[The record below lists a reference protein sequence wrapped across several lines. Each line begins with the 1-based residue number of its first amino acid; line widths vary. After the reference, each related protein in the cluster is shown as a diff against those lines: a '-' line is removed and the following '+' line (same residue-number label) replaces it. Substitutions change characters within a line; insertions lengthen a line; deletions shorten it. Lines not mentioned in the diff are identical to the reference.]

1 VEIGTSFSAGS
12 GWPGDGLG
20 NAEDPTRRRADPC
33 PVARFCIR
41 EKSASRAE
49 ILPGDLAGFLNW
61 RGFAQ
66 VRARSST
73 RAEREGSSAMR
84 MERLYILER
93 LHFMYRTRATANR
106 ITAAPRLDGCAVEA
120 QTPEGRGRGR
130 HRRLAA
136 RKRSSRPQR
145 CVHRSCALCPPSPL
159 LRLSQPY
166 GFCGRVSGKQSM
178 QLLPIAAPSASSSRP
193 LSSFMVCSSRSSR
206 RPSPSTRD
214 SGPGQVRRRYD
225 PHNLLLR
232 AAAAS
237 NILPQEGERAYCR
250 QKPLAATNLL
260 GLHAAQS
267 QGIDCSAQQHQLYLS
282 VHSNIGLA
290 RRAKPLD
297 NAGTDFETRIPVAK
311 PRPAARTRIPKA
323 PDA

>member
-1 VEIGTSFSAGS
+1 M
-12 GWPGDGLG
+12 
-20 NAEDPTRRRADPC
+20 ADTDDLPH
-33 PVARFCIR
+33 
-41 EKSASRAE
+41 ASVHLVHNDAFIDHALCVR
-49 ILPGDLAGFLNW
+49 
-61 RGFAQ
+61 Q
-66 VRARSST
+66 VRCFVYLNHMD
-73 RAEREGSSAMR
+73 SAVGCP
-84 MERLYILER
+84 ES
-93 LHFMYRTRATANR
+93 R
-106 ITAAPRLDGCAVEA
+106 IC
-120 QTPEGRGRGR
+120 
-130 HRRLAA
+130 
-136 RKRSSRPQR
+136 S
-145 CVHRSCALCPPSPL
+145 
-159 LRLSQPY
+159 
-166 GFCGRVSGKQSM
+166 
-178 QLLPIAAPSASSSRP
+178 LLPIAAPSASSSRP

-311 PRPAARTRIPKA
+311 PRPAARTRSPKA